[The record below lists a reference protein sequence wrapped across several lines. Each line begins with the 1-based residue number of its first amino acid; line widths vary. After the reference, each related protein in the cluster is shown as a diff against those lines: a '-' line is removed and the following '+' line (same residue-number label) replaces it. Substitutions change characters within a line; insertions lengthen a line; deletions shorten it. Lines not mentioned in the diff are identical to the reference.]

1 MSRRIADDLSQEF
14 ARQAE
19 LERAA
24 GLPVTVMLAHDEV
37 GKAKMEVSPQLCAH
51 CKGHGCKGLAVCLH
65 VLTACVRFSDG
76 VYRFL
81 RATLVVRSGCSA
93 CTCRSEH

>member
-24 GLPVTVMLAHDEV
+24 GLPVTVMLSHDEV
-37 GKAKMEVSPQLCAH
+37 GKAKMEI
-51 CKGHGCKGLAVCLH
+51 GFIDF
-65 VLTACVRFSDG
+65 CVRP
-76 VYRFL
+76 L
-81 RATLVVRSGCSA
+81 
-93 CTCRSEH
+93 